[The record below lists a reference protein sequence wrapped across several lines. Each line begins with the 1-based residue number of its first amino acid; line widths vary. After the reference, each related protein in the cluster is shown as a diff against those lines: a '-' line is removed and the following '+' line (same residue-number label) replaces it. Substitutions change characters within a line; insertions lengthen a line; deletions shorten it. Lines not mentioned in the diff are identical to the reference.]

1 MATSSIFANVVLTTN
16 EEAKRLCD
24 AYDEFEQRQKEIPV
38 SKTLSKN
45 PSSFAHIDRVL
56 KRMEETKKLSW

>member
-1 MATSSIFANVVLTTN
+1 MMATSSIFANVVLTTN

-38 SKTLSKN
+38 SRTLSKN
-45 PSSFAHIDRVL
+45 PSSFTFSQKAVQRV
-56 KRMEETKKLSW
+56 KEKHNVV

>member
-45 PSSFAHIDRVL
+45 PSSFAHIDR
-56 KRMEETKKLSW
+56 KY